1 MNQQAPPF
9 GFPAQPGFFHG
20 QPQGHFPLGSLPPPS
35 SPMESLLWS
44 RCELPS
50 FVWFEL
56 FLRAGAVLSQAAVEK
71 DNGAFF
77 GWQGNVA
84 VVAPDFMWDAMR
96 KALQSTVPFN
106 PGQQQQQQ
114 QYAPQHHP
122 AVPQQHPSLF
132 SKPATTASTNWAN
145 PAPLQPTLLQ
155 PSPLPTTQRP
165 VSSLSTLT
173 PSVPAR
179 TPTPSNN
186 NAPLQ
191 ALDALDHPIPALASL
206 PQEFLKEMEDAFG
219 ARKFCYHVT
228 KPYNGKLFVAPRG
241 DDGTEKKFTYA
252 SLKEI
257 CDKYSIELGQSIKFD
272 EAVRSA
278 TARSRETTSSGVPA
292 MNAGTA
298 SGHAPQQQQHQQP
311 SLQQTQ
317 SQQQQTRPPKQPYQQ
332 QQQHVAHSDGGA
344 RDASAGSWR
353 GERSEGGERGGRGGR
368 GGGRGGFG
376 ERGGRG
382 GRGRGAHGGG
392 GSGGSA
398 WVSAAAPGSAPGT
411 TNLNAGNAVASGQPV
426 AAGQQ
431 QPQASAKPPSG
442 GGGGGASKPASVT
455 GGGGASKPPSLKSST
470 PPPPPYLQKH
480 DVKKM
485 AQHAALDSLNGASGG
500 GGEKGTGLAVDA
512 HTGGLKSAGGVT
524 AADLSGNHTVSL
536 SGTGA

>member
-1 MNQQAPPF
+1 
-9 GFPAQPGFFHG
+9 
-20 QPQGHFPLGSLPPPS
+20 
-35 SPMESLLWS
+35 MESLLWS

-106 PGQQQQQQ
+106 PVQQQQQQ

-145 PAPLQPTLLQ
+145 PVPLQQTPLQPT
-155 PSPLPTTQRP
+155 PLPTTQRP
-165 VSSLSTLT
+165 ISSLSTHP
-173 PSVPAR
+173 PSIPAR
-179 TPTPSNN
+179 TPTPSN

-278 TARSRETTSSGVPA
+278 TARSRETTSSGIPA
-292 MNAGTA
+292 SSVAGGTGSG
-298 SGHAPQQQQHQQP
+298 SGHAPQQQHHQPSLQQQQSSLQQQQQP
-311 SLQQTQ
+311 SLQPQQ
-317 SQQQQTRPPKQPYQQ
+317 QQQQQTRPPKQPYQ

-353 GERSEGGERGGRGGR
+353 GERGEGGERGGRGGR

-392 GSGGSA
+392 SA
-398 WVSAAAPGSAPGT
+398 WVSAAAPGSAT
-411 TNLNAGNAVASGQPV
+411 SNLNAGNAVASGQPV
-426 AAGQQ
+426 ATGQQ
-431 QPQASAKPPSG
+431 PPQTSAKPPS

-455 GGGGASKPPSLKSST
+455 GGGGASKPPSLKSMT
-470 PPPPPYLQKH
+470 PPPPPLRP
-480 DVKKM
+480 
-485 AQHAALDSLNGASGG
+485 SSR
-500 GGEKGTGLAVDA
+500 
-512 HTGGLKSAGGVT
+512 S
-524 AADLSGNHTVSL
+524 S
-536 SGTGA
+536 